1 MDTKML
7 DMNKKQFHVMTINLK
22 PYHDNKTRTF
32 LTTTMI
38 LLIKISIMLKNN
50 NMVWTYKM
58 SRDALWLL
66 ILAYYG
72 FINEIIMQVDLML
85 ILIDII
91 MVSLLE
97 RREYV

>member
-1 MDTKML
+1 
-7 DMNKKQFHVMTINLK
+7 MTINLK
-22 PYHDNKTRTF
+22 PYHDHKTRTF

-38 LLIKISIMLKNN
+38 LLIKISIMLENN

-58 SRDALWLL
+58 SRDAVWLYL

>member
-1 MDTKML
+1 
-7 DMNKKQFHVMTINLK
+7 
-22 PYHDNKTRTF
+22 
-32 LTTTMI
+32 
-38 LLIKISIMLKNN
+38 
-50 NMVWTYKM
+50 M

-72 FINEIIMQVDLML
+72 FINEIIMLVDLML

>member
-1 MDTKML
+1 
-7 DMNKKQFHVMTINLK
+7 MTINLK
-22 PYHDNKTRTF
+22 PYHDHKTRTV

-58 SRDALWLL
+58 SRDAVWLYL

>member
-1 MDTKML
+1 
-7 DMNKKQFHVMTINLK
+7 
-22 PYHDNKTRTF
+22 
-32 LTTTMI
+32 
-38 LLIKISIMLKNN
+38 
-50 NMVWTYKM
+50 M
-58 SRDALWLL
+58 SRDALRLL

-72 FINEIIMQVDLML
+72 FINEIIMQVDPML

>member
-1 MDTKML
+1 
-7 DMNKKQFHVMTINLK
+7 MTINLN
-22 PYHDNKTRTF
+22 PYHDHKTRTF